1 MTRKGMRMKLSYE
14 ALKREISEH
23 KGSFAVYLLL
33 RGFVV
38 LTLILQLLNGNFENV
53 FLCLLT
59 LLLLIL
65 PAAVQV
71 EFHIELPTLLE
82 VILLVFIFC
91 AEILGEINAFYERI
105 PLWDTLL
112 HTVNGFVAAAIGF
125 SLVDLMNRSERISFS
140 LSPLFAVLVAFCVS
154 MTIGV
159 MWEFFEFF
167 MDQVFQLD
175 MQKDTVIQSF
185 STVVLDPSHGNTPI
199 RLEDIRDV
207 AVNGTS
213 LGLGGYLDIG
223 LLDTMEDLFVN
234 FVGAFVFSIIGYFY
248 VRSRG
253 QNKFARRFIPTVL
266 DAVEPAQKAPG
277 PQPESLPANEPARPG
292 EARGAANK
300 KERDT

>member
-1 MTRKGMRMKLSYE
+1 MRLSYE
-14 ALKREISEH
+14 ALKKEISEH
-23 KGSFAVYLLL
+23 KGSFAVYMLL
-33 RGFVV
+33 RAFVV

-59 LLLLIL
+59 LLLLIV
-65 PAAVQV
+65 PAAIQV

-105 PLWDTLL
+105 PIWDTVL

-125 SLVDLMNRSERISFS
+125 SLVDLMNRNERIAFS

-175 MQKDTVIQSF
+175 MQKDTVI
-185 STVVLDPSHGNTPI
+185 
-199 RLEDIRDV
+199 
-207 AVNGTS
+207 
-213 LGLGGYLDIG
+213 LGGYLDIG
-223 LLDTMEDLFVN
+223 LIDTMQDLLVN
-234 FVGAFVFSIIGYFY
+234 FIGAVLFSFFGYFCMKY
-248 VRSRG
+248 KDKRKLLRKLVP
-253 QNKFARRFIPTVL
+253 RR
-266 DAVEPAQKAPG
+266 
-277 PQPESLPANEPARPG
+277 
-292 EARGAANK
+292 
-300 KERDT
+300 KEKN

>member
-1 MTRKGMRMKLSYE
+1 MRMKLSYE

-167 MDQVFQLD
+167 MDHVFLMD
-175 MQKDTVIQSF
+175 MQKDTILNTI
-185 STVVLDPSHGNTPI
+185 STVNLDPDHGTKAVI
-199 RLEDIRDV
+199 VRGIQDVILVLED
-207 AVNGTS
+207 GS
-213 LGLGGYLDIG
+213 QMPLGLGGYLDLGIA
-223 LLDTMEDLFVN
+223 DTMEDLLVN
-234 FVGAFVFSIIGYFY
+234 FIGAVVFSAIGFIY
-248 VRSRG
+248 VKTRGRSRIAP
-253 QNKFARRFIPTVL
+253 QFIPQVL
-266 DAVEPAQKAPG
+266 DVPEEAEEDSAAKAG
-277 PQPESLPANEPARPG
+277 G
-292 EARGAANK
+292 GAAQEGGVEK
-300 KERDT
+300 LEE

>member
-1 MTRKGMRMKLSYE
+1 MRMRLSYE
-14 ALKREISEH
+14 ALKKEISEH
-23 KGSFAVYLLL
+23 KGSFAVYMLL
-33 RGFVV
+33 RAFVV

-59 LLLLIL
+59 LLLLIV
-65 PAAVQV
+65 PAAIQV

-105 PLWDTLL
+105 PIWDTVL

-125 SLVDLMNRSERISFS
+125 SLVDLMNRNERIAFS

-175 MQKDTVIQSF
+175 MQKDTVIHSF
-185 STVVLDPSHGNTPI
+185 SSVMLDPAHSNTPI
-199 RLEDIRDV
+199 RLEDIHDTV
-207 AVNGTS
+207 VNGTS

-223 LLDTMEDLFVN
+223 LIDTMQDLLVN
-234 FVGAFVFSIIGYFY
+234 FIGAVLFSFFGYFCMKY
-248 VRSRG
+248 KDKRKLLRKLVP
-253 QNKFARRFIPTVL
+253 RR
-266 DAVEPAQKAPG
+266 
-277 PQPESLPANEPARPG
+277 
-292 EARGAANK
+292 
-300 KERDT
+300 KERG